1 MGNEAEICLAMDSTV
16 RATERREGKTS
27 PVVTVKHV
35 RQPAGRVCLSLV
47 RLAADVRFPNKVV
60 NYCFK
65 LLLFISFGGNTQRS
79 TGKLSQECIQNTC
92 AALQIPNCCS
102 GGLCMDCCSAVFA
115 HFCSDYKFSSVLNAC
130 C

>member
-1 MGNEAEICLAMDSTV
+1 MDSTV

-35 RQPAGRVCLSLV
+35 RQPARRVCLSLV

-79 TGKLSQECIQNTC
+79 TGKLCHKSASKTLALLRRFPIVAQVAC
-92 AALQIPNCCS
+92 AWIVVVLYLHI
-102 GGLCMDCCSAVFA
+102 
-115 HFCSDYKFSSVLNAC
+115 SVLIINSPLY
-130 C
+130 